1 MFDRE
6 LVLADLKNIVWA
18 LDQIQKRFAAI
29 TVIDDFTKDDIGL
42 EKLDS
47 ICMQLIN
54 IGEVLKHIDKLTSG
68 ELLVTYPE
76 IDWKKVKGLR
86 DIITHHYFDIDAE
99 TIFSVCE
106 EHLAP
111 LKLCV
116 SRMISHL
123 EESG

>member
-6 LVLADLKNIVWA
+6 LVLADLRNIIWA
-18 LDQIQKRFAAI
+18 LEQIQKRFAAI
-29 TVIDDFTKDDIGL
+29 AVVDDFTKDDTGL

-68 ELLVTYPE
+68 ELLTKYPE
-76 IDWKKVKGLR
+76 VDWKKVKGLR

-99 TIFSVCE
+99 TIFLVCE
-106 EHLAP
+106 EHLVP
-111 LKLCV
+111 LSIYV
-116 SRMISHL
+116 SKIISDFK
-123 EESG
+123 GM